1 VTADLHEESVK
12 FAQQVQDLLD
22 ATLPTA
28 NGEDPEVRKL
38 KVIELEDSYSIRPG
52 TLQKIGTVWLLKDGD
67 HVADLHL
74 SYLCALD
81 RSRGFL
87 AIRKS
92 KFQLTSVRPKEGT
105 PLLRLDFD
113 HKAHTVPAAH
123 WNVNGER
130 GATSVLLARCNPD
143 HVGLLSQVHLPVGG
157 VRYRPCL
164 EDFLDLLL
172 TEFRFDRLPTWRE
185 RIEEGRESWRR
196 IQTRAIVR
204 DSPEDAVEVLSKLGY
219 TVTPPDGGHT
229 ETNLAALHC
238 R

>member
-1 VTADLHEESVK
+1 MTADLHEESVK
-12 FAQQVQDLLD
+12 FAQQIQDLLD
-22 ATLPTA
+22 AVLPMSEA
-28 NGEDPEVRKL
+28 EDQEVRKL
-38 KVIELEDSYSIRPG
+38 KVIEHEDSYAIRPG
-52 TLQKIGTVWLLKDGD
+52 TLQKVGAVWLTKGGD

-87 AIRKS
+87 AVRKS
-92 KFQLTSVRPKEGT
+92 KFQLTSARPKEGP
-105 PLLRLDFD
+105 PLFRLDFD
-113 HKAHTVPAAH
+113 NKAHTVPAAH

-172 TEFRFDRLPTWRE
+172 TEFKFDRNPAWQD
-185 RIEEGRESWRR
+185 RIEDGRESWRR
-196 IQTRAIVR
+196 LQTRAIVR
-204 DSPEDAVEVLSKLGY
+204 DSPEDAAEVLAKLGY
-219 TVTPPDGGHT
+219 SVTPPDSGHT
-229 ETNLAALHC
+229 ATNLEALRC